1 MLPGK
6 RTRRRAPGGRG
17 PRGRTGWRL
26 AALWLLALGG
36 CGPSP
41 AAPTPPEPPAPP
53 LLITYVGQVVEPVGP
68 DGMSWLHFDT
78 GVTGIP
84 GFRVTIAGGQPD
96 GWTTVT
102 DAEGRFAF
110 ENYPHC
116 ALHTA
121 ECAAR
126 RFRVEK
132 AGYQTREVGAA
143 DPFLWASILPV
154 DGRQD
159 ARSKRIVVSRE
170 WPADPQIQRMLRE
183 VTAMSPLWLVE
194 RPALVSGGYYGN
206 GMIAVYSFEHLLV
219 LAHEYCNAHQDWAID
234 PDRFFLDT
242 EAFKRSPEGRAF
254 LAAWAADLPT
264 NDPLLLNSKD
274 DPMVGPGER
283 AVGICTHYN
292 YEVLHSTFGLLGR
305 TYLRERLPHLYAWAA
320 EWLHRR

>member
-1 MLPGK
+1 MPPGK
-6 RTRRRAPGGRG
+6 RTCRRAPGGRG
-17 PRGRTGWRL
+17 PRARWGWQGAAVWLL
-26 AALWLLALGG
+26 ALALGG

-41 AAPTPPEPPAPP
+41 AAPTPPELGVLPEF
-53 LLITYVGQVVEPVGP
+53 ITYEGEVVEPVGP
-68 DGMSWLHFDT
+68 EGRSVLHFDT
-78 GVTGIP
+78 GIVGIP
-84 GFRVTIAGGQPD
+84 GVTVTIAGGQPD

-110 ENYPHC
+110 ENYPYC
-116 ALHTA
+116 GLHTP
-121 ECAAR
+121 ECLGR
-126 RFRVEK
+126 RFRVAK
-132 AGYQTREVGAA
+132 AGYQTQEVGAS
-143 DPFLWASILPV
+143 DPYHWGSMHPN
-154 DGRQD
+154 DMRQS
-159 ARSKRIVVSRE
+159 ARWKRILVSRE

-194 RPALVSGGYYGN
+194 RPALGNGGFYVSGIIQVAN
-206 GMIAVYSFEHLLV
+206 FEHLLV

-234 PDRFFLDT
+234 PDQFILDT

-292 YEVLHSTFGLLGR
+292 YKFEHTPYGR
-305 TYLRERLPHLYAWAA
+305 TYIRERLPHLYAWAV